1 MWVYQRPSA
10 LVRRLTTFLA
20 CPPQIAASKPRK
32 AGNRVPHKHRIKDGE
47 VAVMPVVVVVLKVLK
62 VAAPRVAAAAQTPEV
77 RLAAGKLVVALP
89 W

>member
-1 MWVYQRPSA
+1 MLVYQRPSA

-20 CPPQIAASKPRK
+20 CPPIAASKPRK
-32 AGNRVPHKHRIKDGE
+32 AGNRVAHKHRIKDVE

-62 VAAPRVAAAAQTPEV
+62 VAAPRVPAAAQTPEV
-77 RLAAGKLVVALP
+77 RLAEGKPAVALP